1 VKSIGARLAVSYA
14 LAATLTMV
22 AFFVAGRY
30 FLEKYVVHS
39 LDLLIQDEFEQVKG
53 RLGPD
58 ITKLTPEQIQERLR
72 ESTAYESVLF
82 YVEIR
87 GADKGIVF
95 SSHNLHDTRVPDAG
109 ADRLYNARLPGF
121 DFEFRVAKF
130 ALGPMD
136 VVIATSKAQI
146 KTLMGGY
153 LRIFL
158 GLLAAMVVI
167 SASTGYFLSRL
178 ALAPVRLI
186 QQTANHISSDNLSE
200 RIPVS
205 EVRDEISNLALLLN
219 QMFDRLES
227 SFKQIRRFTA
237 EASHELKTPLS
248 LIRLQ
253 AEKLL
258 VEGGLSPSQE
268 ESVQVQLEEATR
280 LNQIIEE
287 LLFLSRA
294 EARAITLSVRKEDPR
309 RFLQNF
315 EQDARVLA
323 EHRGVRFGEKVSGD
337 GWAYFD
343 PKWIR
348 QVLLNL
354 LANALAVS
362 PRGSEVKL
370 VSETVDG
377 IWRVAVEDE
386 GPGVPAEQRERM
398 FERFVRLGPQDDER
412 PGAGSG
418 LGLAISRSIVGLHN
432 GFIRAVPA
440 ERGTGLRVVFEIPM
454 SAANGPSRN

>member
-1 VKSIGARLAVSYA
+1 VRSIGVRLAVSYA
-14 LAATLTMV
+14 LAATLTML

-30 FLEKYVVHS
+30 FLEKYVIHS
-39 LDLLIQDEFEQVKG
+39 LDLLIQDEFGQVKS

-87 GADKGIVF
+87 APDRSVVF
-95 SSHNLHDTRVPDAG
+95 SSHNLRENPIPDATD
-109 ADRLYNARLPGF
+109 DRVYNAHIPGF
-121 DFEFRVAKF
+121 DFEFRVSKF
-130 ALGPMD
+130 ALGPME

-158 GLLAAMVVI
+158 GLLAVMIVI
-167 SASTGYFLSRL
+167 SGSTGYFLSRL
-178 ALAPVRLI
+178 ALGPVRLI

-268 ESVQVQLEEATR
+268 ESVQVQMEEATR

-294 EARAITLSVRKEDPR
+294 EARAITLSLSREDPR
-309 RFLQNF
+309 QFLQNF

-323 EHRGVRFGEKVSGD
+323 EHRGVRFAESVSCA
-337 GWAYFD
+337 GWALFD

-354 LANALAVS
+354 LSNALAVS
-362 PRGSEVKL
+362 PRGSEVRL
-370 VSETVDG
+370 LSDTEGGV
-377 IWRVAVEDE
+377 WRVAVEDE
-386 GPGVPAEQRERM
+386 GPGVPPEQRERI
-398 FERFVRLGPQDDER
+398 FERFVRLERQDQEGP
-412 PGAGSG
+412 GGGSG
-418 LGLAISRSIVGLHN
+418 LGLAISRSIVGLHK
-432 GFIRAVPA
+432 GTIRAVPS
-440 ERGTGLRVVFEIPM
+440 ERGRGLRVIFEIPIP
-454 SAANGPSRN
+454 AAA

>member
-1 VKSIGARLAVSYA
+1 MRSIGVRLALSYA
-14 LAATLTMV
+14 LAATLTMIV
-22 AFFVAGRY
+22 FFIAGRY
-30 FLEKYVVHS
+30 FLEKYMVHS
-39 LDLLIQDEFEQVKG
+39 LDLLIQDEFEQVKS

-58 ITKLTPEQIQERLR
+58 LATLAPEQIQEQLR
-72 ESTAYESVLF
+72 ESTAYESVLY

-87 GADKGIVF
+87 APGRGVVF
-95 SSHNLHDTRVPDAG
+95 SSHNLRGNAIPG
-109 ADRLYNARLPGF
+109 NGDRFYNARIPGF
-121 DFEFRVAKF
+121 DFEFRVARF
-130 ALGPMD
+130 PVGPMD

-146 KTLMGGY
+146 RTLMGGY
-153 LRIFL
+153 LQVFV
-158 GLLAAMVVI
+158 GLLAAMIVI
-167 SASTGYFLSRL
+167 SAATGFFLSRL
-178 ALAPVRLI
+178 ALRPVRLI

-253 AEKLL
+253 SEKLL
-258 VEGGLSPSQE
+258 VEGGLSASQE
-268 ESVQVQLEEATR
+268 ESVQVQLEETTR

-294 EARAITLSVRKEDPR
+294 EARAITLAVSREDPR

-315 EQDARVLA
+315 EPDARVLA
-323 EHRGVRFGEKVSGD
+323 EHRGVRFSERVSGAGLVD
-337 GWAYFD
+337 FD

-362 PRGSEVKL
+362 PQGGEVRLTSEVRA
-370 VSETVDG
+370 G
-377 IWRVAVEDE
+377 AWRVAIEDE
-386 GPGVPAEQRERM
+386 GPGVSPDQRERI
-398 FERFVRLGPQDDER
+398 FERFVRLER
-412 PGAGSG
+412 PNGDDSGGGSG
-418 LGLAISRSIVGLHN
+418 LGLAISRSIIGLHR
-432 GFIRAVPA
+432 GSIRAVAA
-440 ERGTGLRVVFEIPM
+440 ESGAGLRVVFEIP
-454 SAANGPSRN
+454 APEHA

>member
-1 VKSIGARLAVSYA
+1 VKSIGVRLAVSYA
-14 LAATLTMV
+14 LAATLTMIV
-22 AFFVAGRY
+22 FFIAGRY
-30 FLEKYVVHS
+30 LLEQYMVHS
-39 LDLLIQDEFEQVKG
+39 LDLLIQDEFEQVKS

-58 ITKLTPEQIQERLR
+58 MAKLTPEQIQEQLR
-72 ESTAYESVLF
+72 ESTAYESVLY

-87 GADKGIVF
+87 APGKQVLF
-95 SSHNLHDTRVPDAG
+95 SSHNLRGIPVPDG
-109 ADRLYNARLPGF
+109 SGDRFYNKRIPGF
-121 DFEFRVAKF
+121 DFEFRVAQF
-130 ALGPMD
+130 PIGRMV

-153 LRIFL
+153 LTVFL
-158 GLLAAMVVI
+158 GLLAAMIVI
-167 SASTGYFLSRL
+167 SSATGFFLSRL
-178 ALAPVRLI
+178 ALRPVRLI

-219 QMFDRLES
+219 QMFERLES

-253 AEKLL
+253 SEKLL
-258 VEGGLSPSQE
+258 MEGGLSASQE

-294 EARAITLSVRKEDPR
+294 EARAITLSVRREDPR

-315 EQDARVLA
+315 EPDARVLA
-323 EHRGVRFGEKVSGD
+323 EHRGIRFTGRVSGD
-337 GWAYFD
+337 GLVDFD

-354 LANALAVS
+354 LSNALEVS
-362 PRGSEVKL
+362 PHGGEIRLESEVARG
-370 VSETVDG
+370 V
-377 IWRVAVEDE
+377 WRVSIEDE
-386 GPGVPAEQRERM
+386 GPGVPPDQRERI
-398 FERFVRLGPQDDER
+398 FERFVRLGRVNGNDS
-412 PGAGSG
+412 GGSG
-418 LGLAISRSIVGLHN
+418 LGLAISRSIVGLHR
-432 GFIRAVPA
+432 GSIRALDA
-440 ERGTGLRVVFEIPM
+440 GTGSGLRVVFEIP
-454 SAANGPSRN
+454 ADGGAPRA